1 MPKVTFP
8 ILTQLDGELFIKHTY
23 GNVRKLVKSILKL
36 SSLDYGSA
44 AYQRHLNKMWT
55 TLDALEQSFKAQKR
69 RWTDRAL
76 PDATSPVYLAVCY
89 QRDLSEHAE
98 EITLIRVLLRSID
111 TCSCT
116 AMERAQVNLLRYA
129 IQDDGFYMP
138 EAKVTIDNLL
148 RECQ

>member
-8 ILTQLDGELFIKHTY
+8 ILTQLDAELFIKHTY
-23 GNVRKLVKSILKL
+23 GNVRRLVKSILKL
-36 SSLDYGSA
+36 SSLECGSS

-55 TLDALEQSFKAQKR
+55 TIDALELSFKALKR

-76 PDATSPVYLAVCY
+76 PDVASPVYTAVCY

-98 EITLIRVLLRSID
+98 EITLIRVLLRGID
-111 TCSCT
+111 TLSCT
-116 AMERAQVNLLRYA
+116 SIERAQINLLRYA